1 VRQEIEL
8 VRELINIVE
17 ENKLAELNIDFK
29 GFKVEIKKEL
39 PQQQVPMMPQIIP
52 QYSRLESPE
61 TPIAGGEGRPQGEET
76 REISIPGVPV
86 VSPLG
91 GVFYRAAKPGAPP
104 FINQGDLVEAGQ
116 TLCIVEAMKLM
127 NEITAEQRGKIVKIV
142 KENAQEVAEG
152 EVLFYLEPEE

>member
-39 PQQQVPMMPQIIP
+39 PQQQVQMIP
-52 QYSRLESPE
+52 QLAPQFSRGEATESPVS
-61 TPIAGGEGRPQGEET
+61 GGEGRPQGEET
-76 REISIPGVPV
+76 REIQIPGVPI

-91 GVFYRAAKPGAPP
+91 GVFYRASKPGAPP
-104 FINQGDLVEAGQ
+104 FVNQGDVVEVGQ

-127 NEITAEQRGKIVKIV
+127 NEITAEQRGKIVKV
-142 KENAQEVAEG
+142 TKENAQEVAEG
-152 EVLFYLEPEE
+152 EVLFYFEPEE